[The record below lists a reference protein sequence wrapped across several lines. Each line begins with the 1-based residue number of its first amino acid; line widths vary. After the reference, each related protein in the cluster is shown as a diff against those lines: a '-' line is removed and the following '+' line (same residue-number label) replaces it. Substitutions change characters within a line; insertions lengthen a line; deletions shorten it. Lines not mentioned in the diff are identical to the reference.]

1 LMDTAILILGILYIG
16 GIGFWA
22 VKKLDAF
29 LQGGIFIGEAEQ
41 KEREA
46 NNRE

>member
-1 LMDTAILILGILYIG
+1 MMDTAVLILGILYIG
-16 GIGFWA
+16 GIGFVA

-29 LQGGIFIGEAEQ
+29 LQGEIFIGETEQ

-46 NNRE
+46 GNRK